1 MVLSGNQDLV
11 VTVDSCYLNVIVES
25 IVDKYLS
32 IEDNRVVLSGNQY
45 LGVVIFYIRLISGSN
60 LILIWFN

>member
-11 VTVDSCYLNVIVES
+11 VT
-25 IVDKYLS
+25 
-32 IEDNRVVLSGNQY
+32 EDNRVVLSGNQY
-45 LGVVIFYIRLISGSN
+45 LGVVISYIRLISGSN

>member
-1 MVLSGNQDLV
+1 MNLSGNQDLV

-32 IEDNRVVLSGNQY
+32 IEDNRVVLSGNRY

>member
-1 MVLSGNQDLV
+1 M
-11 VTVDSCYLNVIVES
+11 VTVDSYYLNDIVES

-32 IEDNRVVLSGNQY
+32 TEDNRVVLSGNRY

-60 LILIWFN
+60 LN